1 MSLTYLAVWALM
13 LVFAASAIYGLVW
26 AIQHG
31 QLRSFR
37 AGARSI
43 FDEEEPVGVP
53 TDALVREAHPP
64 GAGPEAA
71 PEARPRRGAGHAGE
85 RGTGGDGWGLTRR

>member
-1 MSLTYLAVWALM
+1 MSITYLAVWALM

-31 QLRSFR
+31 QLKGFR

-53 TDALVREAHPP
+53 TDALVREGPAGGASPP
-64 GAGPEAA
+64 AA
-71 PEARPRRGAGHAGE
+71 PTPGRRVGGE
-85 RGTGGDGWGLTRR
+85 RRAAGQGR

>member
-1 MSLTYLAVWALM
+1 MSLSYLAVWALM

-26 AIQHG
+26 AIQRG
-31 QLRSFR
+31 QLQGFR

-53 TDALVREAHPP
+53 TDAPARGPGQRASEASPVGRVANERE
-64 GAGPEAA
+64 G
-71 PEARPRRGAGHAGE
+71 R
-85 RGTGGDGWGLTRR
+85 

>member
-1 MSLTYLAVWALM
+1 MSVSYLAVWALM
-13 LVFAASAIYGLVW
+13 LVFAASAIYALVW

-43 FDEEEPVGVP
+43 FDDEEPVGVP
-53 TDALVREAHPP
+53 TDALVRDEPP
-64 GAGPEAA
+64 PRAPARGRGRAPADGP
-71 PEARPRRGAGHAGE
+71 
-85 RGTGGDGWGLTRR
+85 GLA

>member
-1 MSLTYLAVWALM
+1 MSITYLAVWALM

-31 QLRSFR
+31 QLGQFR

-43 FDEEEPVGVP
+43 FDDEEPVGVP
-53 TDALVREAHPP
+53 TDALVRQVPP
-64 GAGPEAA
+64 GEALPPAA
-71 PEARPRRGAGHAGE
+71 PSPGRSAGRAG
-85 RGTGGDGWGLTRR
+85 GGGVAGDGRRQGR